1 MAVNGIGVNSI
12 FMKLG
17 ILETGKMT
25 PDLEAKYGAYP
36 DMFVR
41 LLGGRGLELEFEFY
55 PVVDELFPESV
66 SQCDA
71 WLITGSRHG
80 AYDLLPW
87 IPRLEEFIRLA
98 NSEKIPMVGVC
109 FGHQII
115 AQALGGRVIK
125 SEKGWGLG
133 AHEYQITNQAPWM
146 NGSADSLIAV
156 NAIHQDQVVELP
168 EDAMLLAS
176 SDFCPNAMLAYG
188 DTIFTVQPHPEFE
201 HEFQAD
207 LINARR
213 GVVFEDHVAD
223 SGLATLYKPIHNH
236 QVADWIIEFLKQHR

>member
-1 MAVNGIGVNSI
+1 
-12 FMKLG
+12 MKLG

-25 PDLEAKYGAYP
+25 PDLELKYGAYP

-41 LLGGRGLELEFEFY
+41 LLGSRGLHLEFDYFS
-55 PVVDELFPESV
+55 VLDDFFPDTV

-71 WLITGSRHG
+71 WLITGSRHA
-80 AYDLLPW
+80 AYDELPW
-87 IPRLEEFIRLA
+87 IPRLEEFIRSA
-98 NSEKIPMVGVC
+98 AAEKIPMVGIC

-133 AHEYQITNQAPWM
+133 VNYYKITKPAPWM
-146 NGSADSLIAV
+146 SGTIDSEIAV
-156 NAIHQDQVVELP
+156 NAVHQDQVVEIP
-168 EDAMLLAS
+168 EEAELLAS
-176 SDFCPNAMLAYG
+176 SEFCPNAMLAYG
-188 DTIFTVQPHPEFE
+188 DSIFTVQPHPEFD

-213 GVVFEDHVAD
+213 GIAFEDHIAD
-223 SGLATLYKPIHNH
+223 KGIESLSQPIENH
-236 QVADWIIEFLKQHR
+236 TVADWIVDFLRQHERTVIVDQ